1 MRTERVAWCFL
12 AVAGLLAPLMA
23 PAAMA
28 QSTSFDN
35 VSELART
42 NVMLAES
49 YLAAGDLSAALER
62 ANRAVKRDPKSAE
75 AHAVLAL
82 VQDRINRPKQA
93 KSSFERALKLAP
105 DSGAI
110 LNAHAVWL
118 CQQGQYEEADAQY
131 QRAMADPLYKSTL
144 LVLNNAARCA
154 LAAQQKDAAERYF
167 RGIIEANPAE
177 PSALEALAVLHLEK
191 GDTLRA
197 RAFIQRR
204 EAVGPASAEMLVLAA
219 SIEEAAGADSTAA
232 EYRRRLN
239 REFPDYSPPNPEG
252 QRQP

>member
-1 MRTERVAWCFL
+1 MRAERVAPWVL
-12 AVAGLLAPLMA
+12 MWAGLVA

-28 QSTSFDN
+28 QSTSFETT
-35 VSELART
+35 SELART

-49 YLAAGDLSAALER
+49 YLAAGDLSAALDR

-82 VQDRINRPKQA
+82 VQDRINRPEKA
-93 KSSFERALKLAP
+93 ESSFKRALKLAP
-105 DSGAI
+105 DNGAI

-118 CQQGQYEEADAQY
+118 CQQGQFEEADAQY

-144 LVLNNAARCA
+144 LVLHNAARCA

-167 RGIIEANPAE
+167 RGILDVNPNE

-191 GDTLRA
+191 GDALRA

-204 EAVGPASAEMLVLAA
+204 EAVAPVSAEMLVLAA
-219 SIEEAAGADSTAA
+219 SVEEAAGADSVAA
-232 EYRRRLN
+232 DYRRRLN
-239 REFPDYSPPNPEG
+239 RDFPDYSPPNPEG
-252 QRQP
+252 PRQP